1 MWNMAERVRVL
12 VLLAVVVCVGSAG
25 TSVISYIVSRAQIE
39 QGLSDQALPLTGDN
53 IYSEIQKDLLRP
65 IFISSLMAQDTFVR
79 DWLLAGEQDAE
90 PIIRYLREVK
100 SRYSTVTAFLVSDR
114 STRYYHAEG
123 MRRSVSADN
132 ALDQWFFRVKAQAE
146 PYEIN
151 VDFDEANR
159 NVLTVFIN
167 HRVEDFA
174 GNFIA
179 VTGVGLTLDAVA
191 TLLDSYQHRFNR
203 QVYFI
208 DPAGR
213 IVLTGRSDTRGYQTL
228 YELPGIGALADR
240 ILTASAEPA
249 NLRYH
254 SEEGDVLLNTR
265 YINELGWYLIVE
277 QRPGNELR
285 PLQRVLWLNL
295 LIGAISALL
304 VLTIAL
310 LAVNRYQRKL
320 EKQASSDSLTGLP
333 NRQAFNMLL
342 AQALREESRLQQ
354 PLSALLIDVDHF
366 KLANDRFGH
375 LAGDQ
380 ILTSIAELLRN
391 GLRESDIVARWGG
404 EEFVVLLRDC
414 PLTQALQIAEN
425 LRGMV
430 ATHWFALAEKQ
441 QVTISIGVA
450 QHLPGESADAMF
462 ARMDVALYQAKANGR
477 NRVVNASTA
486 SAEPIEPVAVAADV

>member
-1 MWNMAERVRVL
+1 MRNRTERVRVL
-12 VLLAVVVCVGSAG
+12 VLLAIVVCVGSAG
-25 TSVISYIVSRAQIE
+25 TSVLSYLASRAQIE
-39 QGLSDQALPLTGDN
+39 HSLSDQALPLTGDN

-79 DWLLAGEQDAE
+79 DWLLAGEQQAE
-90 PIIRYLREVK
+90 PIVRYLREVK
-100 SRYSTVTAFLVSDR
+100 SRYSTVTAFLISDR
-114 STRYYHAEG
+114 SSRYYHAEG

-132 ALDQWFFRVKAQAE
+132 PLDQWFFRVKAQAE

-151 VDFDEANR
+151 VDYDEVNR

-167 HRVEDFA
+167 HKVEDFS

-191 TLLDSYQHRFNR
+191 TLLDSYQQRFNR
-203 QVYFI
+203 QVYFV
-208 DPAGR
+208 DPAGK
-213 IVLTGRSDTRGYQTL
+213 IVLTGSRNTRGFRTL
-228 YELPGIGALADR
+228 YELPGIGALADQ
-240 ILTASAEPA
+240 ILTVSNEPA
-249 NLRYH
+249 NLRYR
-254 SEEGDVLLNTR
+254 SDNGDVLLNTR
-265 YINELGWYLIVE
+265 YIPELGWYLIVE
-277 QRPGNELR
+277 QQPGDELR

-295 LIGAISALL
+295 LIGAISAAL

-320 EKQASSDSLTGLP
+320 ERLASSDGLTGLP

-342 AQALREESRLQQ
+342 AQALREEARLQQ

-380 ILTSIAELLRN
+380 ILSGIAELLRR
-391 GLRESDIVARWGG
+391 GLRESDVVARWGG

-414 PLTQALQIAEN
+414 PLSQATQLAEH

-430 ATHWFALAEKQ
+430 ATHGFVLAEKQ
-441 QVTISIGVA
+441 QITISIGVA
-450 QHLPGESADAMF
+450 QHQLGETADALF
-462 ARMDVALYQAKANGR
+462 ARMDVALYQAKAYGR
-477 NRVVNASTA
+477 NRVVTA
-486 SAEPIEPVAVAADV
+486 SATAPDASESATIASS